1 MDDFF
6 TKRPEQMVPLPTGKG
21 FVLIEPPR
29 AVGLDKA

>member
-21 FVLIEPPR
+21 FFLVEPPR
-29 AVGLDKA
+29 SVALDEA